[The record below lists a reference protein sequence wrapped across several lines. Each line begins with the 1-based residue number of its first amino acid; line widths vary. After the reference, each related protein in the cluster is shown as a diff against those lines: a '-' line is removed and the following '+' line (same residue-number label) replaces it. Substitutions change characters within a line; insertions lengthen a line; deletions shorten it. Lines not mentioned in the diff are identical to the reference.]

1 MERDEE
7 EEEEEIKAGECAC
20 VCAVCFIDRTL
31 NTTTVASTDSKPQLQ
46 HLEML
51 PCTKTAIKVA
61 AEIKDNWPRVASRL
75 YIPKSIKKEI
85 KQQSSDP
92 EQQALAM
99 LKRWWV
105 GDYKCEDSDDELPAP
120 TWAILMAALVGSGY
134 GELADSIRQR
144 MAPST

>member
-1 MERDEE
+1 MHVVY
-7 EEEEEIKAGECAC
+7 A
-20 VCAVCFIDRTL
+20 AVYYIPL
-31 NTTTVASTDSKPQLQ
+31 LPHSTDSKPQLK

-92 EQQALAM
+92 EQQALTM

-105 GDYKCEDSDDELPAP
+105 GDYECEDSDEELPAP
-120 TWAILMAALVGSGY
+120 TWTILMAALTMADHKG
-134 GELADSIRQR
+134 LADSIRQR